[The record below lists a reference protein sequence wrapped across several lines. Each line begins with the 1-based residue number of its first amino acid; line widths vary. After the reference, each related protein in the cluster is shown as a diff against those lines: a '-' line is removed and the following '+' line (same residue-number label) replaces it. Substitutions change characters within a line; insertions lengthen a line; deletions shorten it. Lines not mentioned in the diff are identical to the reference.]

1 MGFRRL
7 PAKVL
12 KVDGRETSLR
22 VYEASTFVARAC
34 GLLGSDRLQAHEALW
49 IRPCGSVH
57 TIGMRYPIDVLFLDR
72 QQRVVGVS
80 EHLRPLRFAANGRA
94 HSTLELLAG
103 MAATAG
109 IRRGS
114 QLEQV
119 SASSVSA

>member
-1 MGFRRL
+1 MSFRRH
-7 PAKVL
+7 PTKVL
-12 KVDGRETSLR
+12 KIDGRETPLR
-22 VYEASTFVARAC
+22 VYEASSFLARAR
-34 GLLGSDRLQAHEALW
+34 GLLGSDRLQADEALW
-49 IRPCGSVH
+49 IRPCSSVH

-72 QQRVVGVS
+72 QQRVVGLN

-103 MAATAG
+103 TAATVG

-119 SASSVSA
+119 PA